1 MKSRKKYFGKTLRGF
16 TVFQRKLL
24 AEPCGEGGWAV
35 EDDRVIQMVRNSP
48 APNSWLKYLQML
60 LLGCMLSTG
69 GGRFAKSAAI
79 YESL

>member
-24 AEPCGEGGWAV
+24 AEPCGAGGGAV
-35 EDDRVIQMVRNSP
+35 EGDRVIQIVRNSP

-60 LLGCMLSTG
+60 LLGCMLSTDG
-69 GGRFAKSAAI
+69 
-79 YESL
+79 